1 MTPYDSKSPIYLI
14 APYENVT
21 KMLNH
26 KFILSMWYN
35 VNKIAYESL
44 HDKGEIMKHIYLE
57 VENMGCVY
65 KCHYISKEE
74 FRRLIKWDHTYK
86 HCPILIKQ

>member
-1 MTPYDSKSPIYLI
+1 MKVYMIKEKYEAYL
-14 APYENVT
+14 
-21 KMLNH
+21 
-26 KFILSMWYN
+26 
-35 VNKIAYESL
+35 
-44 HDKGEIMKHIYLE
+44 LE

-74 FRRLIKWDHTYK
+74 FRMLIKWDHTYK